1 MAELAEYQQWLR
13 NGIKAGAAG
22 DPNQKY
28 LAHLAQYDE
37 NSPFY
42 GGSMQFGNL
51 QYRANGQSN
60 GRDLGSALS
69 SMSGAELQTLLRNKI
84 NARSTITTNYND
96 VGQAEEAPSQ
106 WAALNPRDLAEVEKI
121 DPNKR
126 YAYAADDA
134 QDFGAQTIT
143 GGLGQY
149 REAPADF
156 DPGKYAGFEVV
167 RPGELDNFVNNVKGM
182 VGDQFDQAWQTQIEP
197 SLRKSGAKGDLSAV
211 RNKAK
216 ANFIDK
222 QIPWQDMLKYDPNV
236 GLMASY
242 GTVKHVNDQGG
253 GWDKYKKAW
262 IQTAMAIAA
271 TAGVAAPV
279 GAAAGAAAAGATG
292 TAAAGT
298 IAGGAVQGI
307 VGSMIGSGLTGTKL
321 SGKGM
326 LTSALMGGLTPY
338 ANANLGQYITR
349 PGTTALL
356 ETIRQAATNKG
367 KVDPRLVLATTAGS
381 EAAGFVGDHLSDG
394 KGLVSKFL
402 GGLAGGAV
410 KQGINGGQIDA
421 AGMAL
426 SGVGNTGTAGSMMAR
441 AAQTYRGQQAVRQF
455 MAQRQKG

>member
-60 GRDLGSALS
+60 GRDLGTTLS
-69 SMSGAELQTLLRNKI
+69 SMSGAELQALLRDKI
-84 NARSTITTNYND
+84 NARPTTVMESD
-96 VGQAEEAPSQ
+96 ETAVSRAVPSQ
-106 WAALNPRDLAEVEKI
+106 WAALNPLDLAEVEKI

-167 RPGELDNFVNNVKGM
+167 RPGELDNFVNNVKDMYG
-182 VGDQFDQAWQTQIEP
+182 GQFDQAWNTQIEP
-197 SLRKSGAKGDLSAV
+197 KLRKAGAKGDLSSV
-211 RNKAK
+211 RDKAR
-216 ANFIDK
+216 ANFMDK

-242 GTVKHVNDQGG
+242 GSVKHVNDEGG
-253 GWDKYKKAW
+253 GWDKYKKSW
-262 IQTAMAIAA
+262 LQTAMAMAL
-271 TAGVAAPV
+271 TAGLAAPA
-279 GAAAGAAAAGATG
+279 GAAAGAAAASATG
-292 TAAAGT
+292 TATAGT
-298 IAGGAVQGI
+298 VASGVVQGVI
-307 VGSMIGSGLTGTKL
+307 GNVIGSGLSGTKL
-321 SGKGM
+321 SGKG
-326 LTSALMGGLTPY
+326 LATSALMGGLTPY
-338 ANANLGQYITR
+338 ANANFGQYITR

-381 EAAGFVGDHLSDG
+381 EAAGWVGGQLKDSG
-394 KGLVSKFL
+394 IVGKFL
-402 GGLAGGAV
+402 GGVTGGAV
-410 KQGINGGQIDA
+410 KQGVSGRPMDGA
-421 AGMAL
+421 SMAL
-426 SGVGNTGTAGSMMAR
+426 SGVGNTGSAGSMMAR
-441 AAQTYRGQQAVRQF
+441 LMRTYQGQQALRQY
-455 MAQRQKG
+455 MAKRQGG